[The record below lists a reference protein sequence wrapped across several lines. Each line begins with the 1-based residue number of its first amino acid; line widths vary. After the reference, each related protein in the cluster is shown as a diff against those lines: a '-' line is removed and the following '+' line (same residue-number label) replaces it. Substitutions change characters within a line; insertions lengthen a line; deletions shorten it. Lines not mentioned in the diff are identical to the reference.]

1 MKFSESWLREW
12 INPEISSEML
22 ADQLT
27 MAGLEV
33 DNVEKV
39 AGDFTGVVIG
49 KVVEC
54 KQHPN
59 ADKLRVTKVD
69 IGKDELLDI
78 VCGAPNC
85 RQGLM
90 VACATVGA
98 VLPGDFKIKS
108 AKLRGEPS
116 EGMLC
121 SYSELGI
128 TDDHNGIIELP
139 DNAPLGKDIRE
150 YLNLND
156 VMIDISVTPNRAD
169 CFGIVGVARDISAV
183 NNIPM
188 KEIKIANVPATI
200 SDTLSIQIDAPKAA
214 PRYLGRVIKN
224 ININATTPL
233 WMKEK
238 LRRGGIRSVDAVVD
252 ITNYVLLELGHPMH
266 AFDLDQIEKG
276 IIVRYAHQDEEMT
289 LLNGNEV
296 KLNDKTLVIADH
308 NKVLAIAGIMG
319 GEKSSVTQST
329 TDIFLESAFFA
340 PLAITGKAREYG
352 LHTEASHRYER
363 GVDPELQFVAMERA
377 TQLLVDI
384 CGGEVGPVIE
394 VTNQSELPSQATIKL
409 HRNKI
414 DRIIGYTIEAQK
426 ITDILVR
433 LGCEVEYKDDIW
445 IVKSPSW
452 RFDLQIEEDLVEE
465 VARIYGYNNIPNANM
480 KIESV
485 MQPKPESIISLRRIK
500 DLLVDRGYQEAVTY
514 SFVDPKIQHILH
526 PNEPAIT
533 LPNPISSEMS
543 VMRLSLWSG
552 LLDAVLYNQNRQQSR
567 LRLFE
572 TGLRFI
578 PDEKCE
584 FGVRQE
590 FMLSGV
596 ITGNLY
602 EDHWQLPKKSVD
614 FYDLKGD
621 LEAIFSLLGCDGQV
635 QFNRAELSAL
645 HPGQSAVINLNDE
658 VIGYFGVLH
667 PEIEKKLSLNSKTL
681 VFEINLAKINF
692 KKVPVAQ
699 DLSKYPSNK
708 RDIAIIV
715 SNTIPAAEIISVCKQ
730 AGGEQLVKV
739 NLFDVYQGD
748 NIKEDQKSLAI
759 SLILQDKSRT
769 LEEEDITNIV
779 SKCVTAL
786 QNRFKALLRE

>member
-12 INPEISSEML
+12 INPEISSETL

-33 DNVEKV
+33 DDVEKV
-39 AGDFTGVVIG
+39 AGDFTGVVVG

-54 KQHPN
+54 MQHPN

-69 IGKDELLDI
+69 IGKAELLDI

-85 RQGLM
+85 RKGLM

-98 VLPGDFKIKS
+98 VLPGDFKIKP

-128 TDDHNGIIELP
+128 SDEHNGIIELP
-139 DNAPLGKDIRE
+139 DNAPLGQDIRE

-169 CFGIVGVARDISAV
+169 CFGIIGVARDISAV
-183 NNIPM
+183 NNVPM
-188 KEIKIANVPATI
+188 KELQVDSMPATI
-200 SDTLSIQIDAPKAA
+200 TDTLSIQIDAPQAA

-224 ININATTPL
+224 INVNAATPL

-238 LRRGGIRSVDAVVD
+238 LRRGGIRSIDAVVD

-266 AFDLDQIEKG
+266 AFDLTQIEKG
-276 IIVRYAHQDEEMT
+276 IVVRYASNDEKLV

-296 KLNDKTLVIADH
+296 NLNDKTLVIADH
-308 NKVLAIAGIMG
+308 QKVLALAGIMG
-319 GEKSSVTQST
+319 GEKSAVTQT
-329 TDIFLESAFFA
+329 TKDVFLESAFFS

-363 GVDPELQFVAMERA
+363 GVDPSLQFIAMERA
-377 TQLLVDI
+377 SQLLIDI
-384 CGGEVGPVIE
+384 CGGEVGPIIE
-394 VTNQSELPSQATIKL
+394 VTQQSELPKQAIIKL
-409 HRNKI
+409 RRNRI
-414 DRIIGYTIEAQK
+414 DRIIGYAIETQK
-426 ITDILVR
+426 ITDILIR
-433 LGCEVEYKDDIW
+433 LGCEVEYNGNVW
-445 IVKSPSW
+445 TVKSPSW

-465 VARIYGYNNIPNANM
+465 IARIYGYNNIPNANL

-485 MQPKPESIISLRRIK
+485 MKPKPESQISLRRIK

-526 PNEPAIT
+526 PEQPEIT

-567 LRLFE
+567 VRLFE

-578 PDEKCE
+578 PDEKDE
-584 FGVRQE
+584 LGVRQE
-590 FMLSGV
+590 LMLSGI
-596 ITGNLY
+596 ITGSLY
-602 EDHWQLPKKSVD
+602 EEHWQLPKRNVD

-621 LEAIFSLLGCDGQV
+621 IESIFSLLGCADKV
-635 QFNRAELSAL
+635 QFKKAQLPAL
-645 HPGQSAVINLNDE
+645 HPGQSATIYLNDE
-658 VIGYFGVLH
+658 LLGYLGVLH

-681 VFEINLAKINF
+681 VFEINLAKINS
-692 KKVPVAQ
+692 KTVPVAQ

-708 RDIAIIV
+708 RDIAIVV
-715 SNTIPAAEIISVCKQ
+715 SNTIPVADIISECKR
-730 AGGEQLVKV
+730 AGGEQLIKV
-739 NLFDVYQGD
+739 NLFDVYQGE
-748 NIKEDQKSLAI
+748 NIKENQKSLAI

>member
-200 SDTLSIQIDAPKAA
+200 SDTLSIQIDVPKAA

-296 KLNDKTLVIADH
+296 KLNDNTLVIADH
-308 NKVLAIAGIMG
+308 KKVLAIAGIMG
-319 GEKSSVTQST
+319 GEKSSVTPST
-329 TDIFLESAFFA
+329 KDIFLEAAFFA
-340 PLAITGKAREYG
+340 PLAIIGKAREYG

-363 GVDPELQFVAMERA
+363 GVDPALQFVAMERA

-394 VTNQSELPSQATIKL
+394 VTNQNELPLQATIKL
-409 HRNKI
+409 RRNKI
-414 DRIIGYTIEAQK
+414 DRIIGYTIETQK

-433 LGCEVEYKDDIW
+433 LGCEVEYQDDTW
-445 IVKSPSW
+445 IIKSPSW

-514 SFVDPKIQHILH
+514 SFVDPKVQHILH

-590 FMLSGV
+590 FMLSGI

-602 EDHWQLPKKSVD
+602 QDHWQLPKKSVD

-621 LEAIFSLLGCDGQV
+621 LEAIFSLLGCDEQV
-635 QFNRAELSAL
+635 QFNRSELSAL

-730 AGGEQLVKV
+730 AGGEQLIKV

-748 NIKEDQKSLAI
+748 NINEDQKSLAI

>member
-12 INPEISSEML
+12 INPEISSKML

-33 DNVEKV
+33 DDMEKV

-98 VLPGDFKIKS
+98 VLPGDFRIKS

-128 TDDHNGIIELP
+128 ADDHNGIIELP
-139 DNAPLGKDIRE
+139 NNAPLGEDIRE

-188 KEIKIANVPATI
+188 KELKVEKVPASI
-200 SDTLSIQIDAPKAA
+200 SDTVSIQIDVPKAA

-224 ININATTPL
+224 INIHATTPL

-276 IIVRYAHQDEEMT
+276 IIVRYAHQDEEIT

-319 GEKSSVTQST
+319 GEKSSVIQST
-329 TDIFLESAFFA
+329 KNIFIESAYFA
-340 PLAITGKAREYG
+340 PLAIAGKAREYG

-384 CGGEVGPVIE
+384 CKGEVGPVIE
-394 VTNQSELPSQATIKL
+394 VTNQSGLPSQATIKL
-409 HRNKI
+409 RRNRI
-414 DRIIGYTIEAQK
+414 DRIIGYTIETQK

-433 LGCEVEYKDDIW
+433 LGCEVDYQDDIW

-465 VARIYGYNNIPNANM
+465 VARVYGYNNIPNANM

-485 MQPKPESIISLRRIK
+485 MQPKPESNISLRRIK
-500 DLLVDRGYQEAVTY
+500 ELLVDRGYQEAVTY

-526 PNEPAIT
+526 PNETAIT

-543 VMRLSLWSG
+543 AMRLSLWSG
-552 LLDAVLYNQNRQQSR
+552 LLNAVLYNQNRQQSR
-567 LRLFE
+567 IRLFE

-590 FMLSGV
+590 LMLSGI

-614 FYDLKGD
+614 YYDLKGD
-621 LEAIFSLLGCDGQV
+621 LEAIFSLLGCDEQV
-635 QFNRAELSAL
+635 QFNRAELPAL
-645 HPGQSAVINLNDE
+645 HPGQSAAINLNEE
-658 VIGYFGVLH
+658 VIGYLGVLH

-692 KKVPVAQ
+692 KKVPVAK

-748 NIKEDQKSLAI
+748 NIDVDQKSLAI

>member
-169 CFGIVGVARDISAV
+169 CFGIVGIARDISAV

-188 KEIKIANVPATI
+188 KEIKIANVPTTI

-224 ININATTPL
+224 ININAMIPL

-266 AFDLDQIEKG
+266 AFDLNQIEKG

-363 GVDPELQFVAMERA
+363 GVDPALQFVAMERA

-445 IVKSPSW
+445 IVKSPTW

-465 VARIYGYNNIPNANM
+465 VARIYGYNNIPNTNM

-526 PNEPAIT
+526 PNEPVIT

-621 LEAIFSLLGCDGQV
+621 LEAILSLLGCDGQV
-635 QFNRAELSAL
+635 LFNKAELSAL

>member
-33 DNVEKV
+33 DDVEKV

-296 KLNDKTLVIADH
+296 KLNDNTLVIADH
-308 NKVLAIAGIMG
+308 KKVLAIAGIMG

-329 TDIFLESAFFA
+329 KDIFLEAAFFA

-363 GVDPELQFVAMERA
+363 GVDPALQFVAMERA

-394 VTNQSELPSQATIKL
+394 VTNQNELPSQATIKL
-409 HRNKI
+409 RRNKI
-414 DRIIGYTIEAQK
+414 DRIIGYTIETQK

-433 LGCEVEYKDDIW
+433 LGCEVEYQDDTW
-445 IVKSPSW
+445 IIKSPSW

-514 SFVDPKIQHILH
+514 SFVDPKVQHILH

-590 FMLSGV
+590 FMLSGI

-621 LEAIFSLLGCDGQV
+621 LEAIFSLLGCDEQV
-635 QFNRAELSAL
+635 QFNRSELSAL

-730 AGGEQLVKV
+730 AGGEQLIKV

-748 NIKEDQKSLAI
+748 NINEDQKSLAI

>member
-33 DNVEKV
+33 DDVEKV

-188 KEIKIANVPATI
+188 KEFKIANVPATI
-200 SDTLSIQIDAPKAA
+200 SDTLSIQIDVPKAA
-214 PRYLGRVIKN
+214 PHYLGRVIKN
-224 ININATTPL
+224 ININAATPL

-296 KLNDKTLVIADH
+296 KLNDNTLVIADH
-308 NKVLAIAGIMG
+308 KKVLAIAGIMG

-329 TDIFLESAFFA
+329 KDIFLEAAFFA

-363 GVDPELQFVAMERA
+363 GVDPALQFVAMERA

-394 VTNQSELPSQATIKL
+394 VTNQNELPSQATIKL
-409 HRNKI
+409 RRNKI
-414 DRIIGYTIEAQK
+414 DRIIGYTIETQK

-433 LGCEVEYKDDIW
+433 LGCEVEYQDDTW
-445 IVKSPSW
+445 IIKSPSW

-514 SFVDPKIQHILH
+514 SFVDPKVQHILH
-526 PNEPAIT
+526 PNEPTIT

-590 FMLSGV
+590 FMLSGI

-621 LEAIFSLLGCDGQV
+621 LEAIFSLLGCDEQV
-635 QFNRAELSAL
+635 QFNRSELSAL

-730 AGGEQLVKV
+730 AGGEQLIKV

-748 NIKEDQKSLAI
+748 NINEDQKSLAI

>member
-12 INPEISSEML
+12 INPEISSETL

-33 DNVEKV
+33 DDVEKV

-69 IGKDELLDI
+69 IGKEELLDI

-85 RQGLM
+85 RQGLT

-98 VLPGDFKIKS
+98 VLPGNFKIKS

-128 TDDHNGIIELP
+128 ADEHNGIIELP
-139 DNAPLGKDIRE
+139 DDAPLGRDIRE

-156 VMIDISVTPNRAD
+156 VTIDISVTPNRAD
-169 CFGIVGVARDISAV
+169 CFGIVGIARDISAV

-188 KEIKIANVPATI
+188 QALKVNSVQATI
-200 SDTLSIQIDAPKAA
+200 SDTVSIKIDEPTAS

-224 ININATTPL
+224 INVNAQTPL

-238 LRRGGIRSVDAVVD
+238 LRRGGIRSIDAVVD
-252 ITNYVLLELGHPMH
+252 ITNFVLLEIGHPMH
-266 AFDLDQIEKG
+266 AFDLSQIEKG
-276 IIVRYAHQDEEMT
+276 IIVRYANKDEKLT

-308 NKVLAIAGIMG
+308 KKILALAGIMG
-319 GEKSSVTQST
+319 GEKSGVTQT
-329 TDIFLESAFFA
+329 TKDVFLEAAFFN
-340 PLAITGKAREYG
+340 PLVITGKAREYG

-363 GVDPELQFVAMERA
+363 GVDPLLQFTAMERA
-377 TQLLVDI
+377 SQLLIDI
-384 CGGEVGPVIE
+384 CGGEAGPVID
-394 VTNQSELPSQATIKL
+394 VTHEAELPAQATIQL
-409 HRNKI
+409 RRSKI
-414 DRIIGYTIEAQK
+414 DRIIGYTIETQK
-426 ITDILVR
+426 ITDILIR
-433 LGCEVEYKDDIW
+433 LGCKVEYKDNVW

-465 VARIYGYNNIPNANM
+465 VARIYGYNNIPNANL

-485 MQPKPESIISLRRIK
+485 MKPKPESQISLRRVK

-514 SFVDPKIQHILH
+514 SFVDPKVQQILY
-526 PNEPAIT
+526 PEYPEIK

-552 LLDAVLYNQNRQQSR
+552 LLDVILYNQNRQQTR
-567 LRLFE
+567 ARLFE

-578 PDEKCE
+578 PDENCE

-590 FMLSGV
+590 LMLAGIV
-596 ITGNLY
+596 TGNLY
-602 EDHWQLPKKSVD
+602 EEHWRLPKKNVD

-621 LEAIFSLLGCDGQV
+621 LESIFSLLGCGDQI
-635 QFNRAELSAL
+635 QFKKSELPAL
-645 HPGQSAVINLNDE
+645 HPGQSAAIYLNDE
-658 VIGYFGVLH
+658 LLGHLGVLH

-681 VFEINLAKINF
+681 VFEINLAKIS
-692 KKVPVAQ
+692 KKEVPVAQ

-715 SNTIPAAEIISVCKQ
+715 SNTIPAADIILECKK
-730 AGGEQLVKV
+730 AGGEQLIKV
-739 NLFDVYQGD
+739 TLFDVYQGE
-748 NIKEDQKSLAI
+748 NIKEDQKSIAI

>member
-169 CFGIVGVARDISAV
+169 CFGIVGIARDISAV

-188 KEIKIANVPATI
+188 KEIKIANVSTTI

-224 ININATTPL
+224 ININAMTPL

-266 AFDLDQIEKG
+266 AFDLNQIEKG

-363 GVDPELQFVAMERA
+363 GVDPALQFVAMERA

-445 IVKSPSW
+445 IVKSPTW

-465 VARIYGYNNIPNANM
+465 VARIYGYNNIPNTNM

-526 PNEPAIT
+526 PNEPVIT

-621 LEAIFSLLGCDGQV
+621 LEAILSLLGCDGQV
-635 QFNRAELSAL
+635 LFNKAELSAL

>member
-12 INPEISSEML
+12 INPEISSDTL

-33 DNVEKV
+33 DDVEEV
-39 AGDFTGVVIG
+39 AGNFSGVVVG

-69 IGKDELLDI
+69 IGKPELLDI

-85 RQGLM
+85 RQGLT

-98 VLPGDFKIKS
+98 ILPGDFKIKA

-139 DNAPLGKDIRE
+139 DDAPLGQDIRE

-156 VMIDISVTPNRAD
+156 VSIDISVTPNRAD
-169 CFGIVGVARDISAV
+169 CFGIIGVARDISAV

-188 KEIKIANVPATI
+188 KSLQVESVPATI
-200 SDTLSIQIDAPKAA
+200 SDTLSIQIDEPKAA

-224 ININATTPL
+224 INVNALTPL

-238 LRRGGIRSVDAVVD
+238 LRRGGIRSIDAVVD
-252 ITNYVLLELGHPMH
+252 ITNFVLLELGHPMH
-266 AFDLDQIEKG
+266 AFDLAEIEKG
-276 IIVRYAHQDEEMT
+276 IIVRYARKREKVV
-289 LLNGNEV
+289 LLNGNETE
-296 KLNDKTLVIADH
+296 LNDQTLVIADH
-308 NKVLAIAGIMG
+308 DKILALAGIMG
-319 GEKSSVTQST
+319 GEKSGVTQST
-329 TDIFLESAFFA
+329 KDIFLESAFFA

-363 GVDPELQFVAMERA
+363 GVDPALQSIAMERA
-377 TQLLVDI
+377 TQLILDI
-384 CGGEVGPVIE
+384 CGGEVGPIVDK
-394 VTNQSELPSQATIKL
+394 TSLTELPKSANIQL
-409 HRNKI
+409 RRNKI
-414 DRIIGYTIEAQK
+414 DSIIGYTIDTQK
-426 ITDILVR
+426 ITDILER
-433 LGCEVEYKDDIW
+433 LGCKVNYKDEIW
-445 IVKSPSW
+445 SVEAPSW
-452 RFDLQIEEDLVEE
+452 RFDIQIEEDLVEE
-465 VARIYGYNNIPNANM
+465 VARIYGYNNIPNANLN
-480 KIESV
+480 IESV
-485 MQPKPESIISLRRIK
+485 MQPKPEGQISLARIK
-500 DLLVDRGYQEAVTY
+500 DLLVDKGYQEAVTY
-514 SFVDPKIQHILH
+514 SFVDPKVQQILH
-526 PNEPAIT
+526 PNLNQIH

-543 VMRLSLWSG
+543 VMRLSLWTG
-552 LLDAVLYNQNRQQSR
+552 LLGAVLYNQNRQQSR
-567 LRLFE
+567 IRLFE

-578 PDEKCE
+578 PDDKCE

-590 FMLSGV
+590 QMLSGV

-602 EDHWQLPKKSVD
+602 EEHWTLPKKTVD

-621 LEAIFSLLGCDGQV
+621 IESIFSILGCAQNV
-635 QFNRAELSAL
+635 CYEKSNLSAL
-645 HPGQSAVINLNDE
+645 HPGQSAAIFLNDE
-658 VIGYFGVLH
+658 IIGYLGVLH
-667 PEIEKKLSLNSKTL
+667 PEIEKKLSLNGKTL
-681 VFEINLAKINF
+681 VFEINLAKISN
-692 KKVPVAQ
+692 KKVPSAQ
-699 DLSKYPSNK
+699 DVSKYPSNK
-708 RDIAIIV
+708 RDIAIVV
-715 SNTIPAAEIISVCKQ
+715 SNTIPAADIISECKK
-730 AGGEQLVKV
+730 AGGEQLIKV

-748 NIKEDQKSLAI
+748 NIKDDEKSLAI

-779 SKCVTAL
+779 SRCVTAL
-786 QNRFKALLRE
+786 QIRFKALLRE

>member
-169 CFGIVGVARDISAV
+169 CFGIVGIARDISAV

-188 KEIKIANVPATI
+188 KEIKIANVSTTI

-224 ININATTPL
+224 ININAMTPL

-266 AFDLDQIEKG
+266 AFDLNQIEKG

-363 GVDPELQFVAMERA
+363 GVDPALQFVAMERA

-445 IVKSPSW
+445 IVKSPTW

-465 VARIYGYNNIPNANM
+465 VARIYGYNNIPNTNM

-526 PNEPAIT
+526 PNEPVIT

-584 FGVRQE
+584 LGVRQE

-621 LEAIFSLLGCDGQV
+621 LEAILSLLGCDGQV
-635 QFNRAELSAL
+635 LFNKAELSAL

-730 AGGEQLVKV
+730 AGGEQLIKV

-748 NIKEDQKSLAI
+748 NIKEDQKSVAI

-769 LEEEDITNIV
+769 LEEEDIANIV

>member
-12 INPEISSEML
+12 INPEISSETL

-33 DNVEKV
+33 DDVEKV

-54 KQHPN
+54 MQHPN

-69 IGKDELLDI
+69 IGKEELLDI

-85 RQGLM
+85 RQGLT

-98 VLPGDFKIKS
+98 VLPGNFKIKS

-128 TDDHNGIIELP
+128 ADEHNGIIELP
-139 DNAPLGKDIRE
+139 DDAPLGRDIRE

-156 VMIDISVTPNRAD
+156 VTIDISVTPNRAD
-169 CFGIVGVARDISAV
+169 CFGIVGIARDISAV

-188 KEIKIANVPATI
+188 QALKVNSVQATI
-200 SDTLSIQIDAPKAA
+200 SDTVSIKIDEPTAS

-224 ININATTPL
+224 INVNAQTPL

-238 LRRGGIRSVDAVVD
+238 LRRGGIRSIDAVVD
-252 ITNYVLLELGHPMH
+252 ITNFVLLEIGHPMH
-266 AFDLDQIEKG
+266 AFDLSQIEKG
-276 IIVRYAHQDEEMT
+276 IIVRYARKDEKLT
-289 LLNGNEV
+289 LLNGSDI

-308 NKVLAIAGIMG
+308 QKILALAGIMG
-319 GEKSSVTQST
+319 GEKSGVTQT
-329 TDIFLESAFFA
+329 TKDIFLEAAFFN
-340 PLAITGKAREYG
+340 PLVITGKAREYG

-363 GVDPELQFVAMERA
+363 GVDPFLQFTAMERA
-377 TQLLVDI
+377 SQLLIDI
-384 CGGEVGPVIE
+384 CGGEAGPVID
-394 VTNQSELPSQATIKL
+394 VTHEAELPAQATIQL
-409 HRNKI
+409 RRNKI
-414 DRIIGYTIEAQK
+414 DRIIGYTIETQK
-426 ITDILVR
+426 ITDILIR
-433 LGCEVEYKDDIW
+433 LGCEVEYKDNVW

-465 VARIYGYNNIPNANM
+465 VARIYGYNNIPNANL

-485 MQPKPESIISLRRIK
+485 MKPKPESQIPLRRVK

-514 SFVDPKIQHILH
+514 SFVDPKVQQILY
-526 PNEPAIT
+526 PEYPEIK

-552 LLDAVLYNQNRQQSR
+552 LLDAILYNQNRQQTR
-567 LRLFE
+567 ARLFE

-578 PDEKCE
+578 PDENCE

-590 FMLSGV
+590 LMLAGIV
-596 ITGNLY
+596 TGNLY
-602 EDHWQLPKKSVD
+602 EEHWQLPKKNVD

-621 LEAIFSLLGCDGQV
+621 LESIFSLLGCGDQI
-635 QFNRAELSAL
+635 QFKKSELPAL
-645 HPGQSAVINLNDE
+645 HPGQSAAIYLNDE
-658 VIGYFGVLH
+658 LLGHLGVLH

-681 VFEINLAKINF
+681 VFEINLAKIS
-692 KKVPVAQ
+692 KKEVPVAQ

-715 SNTIPAAEIISVCKQ
+715 SNTIPAADIILECKK
-730 AGGEQLVKV
+730 AGGEQLIKV
-739 NLFDVYQGD
+739 TLFDVYQGE
-748 NIKEDQKSLAI
+748 NIKEDQKSIAI